1 MTAACQSQNSSS
13 GWGTSHPL
21 GLGEA
26 MPGGHSSCPLGPPE
40 AWIRPRPDRPELT
53 LQACLSVHT
62 PSMWV
67 WPGGL
72 PEPKPWGY
80 LFLGGGLCPELAR
93 CSQPGIDG
101 QFPGSASA
109 SPMAKTMGG
118 CPVTRRVGPQ
128 ETWLKTRC
136 FWAAPCPSHSTRM
149 PKSMS
154 EGEVPGS
161 MILPRRTEH
170 STGRQKFKP
179 QFRHYL
185 PGGPMVV
192 CKLFCFSSFPQME
205 PNVPLSM
212 GPIW

>member
-1 MTAACQSQNSSS
+1 MTAACQPQHYSSC
-13 GWGTSHPL
+13 WGTSHPL

-53 LQACLSVHT
+53 LQACLSVHV

-93 CSQPGIDG
+93 CSRPGIDG

-128 ETWLKTRC
+128 ETWLRTGC
-136 FWAAPCPSHSTRM
+136 SWAAPCSTGM
-149 PKSMS
+149 PKSVR
-154 EGEVPGS
+154 GRPRQHDPTPQDRTLNWKAEVQAP
-161 MILPRRTEH
+161 
-170 STGRQKFKP
+170 
-179 QFRHYL
+179 
-185 PGGPMVV
+185 
-192 CKLFCFSSFPQME
+192 
-205 PNVPLSM
+205 VPLLPPWGTCGSLQIFLLLLFSTD
-212 GPIW
+212 GA

>member
-1 MTAACQSQNSSS
+1 MDYTVQGILQARILEWVDFPFSRGSSQPRDRTQHSSS
-13 GWGTSHPL
+13 CWGTSHPL

-53 LQACLSVHT
+53 LQACLSVHV

-93 CSQPGIDG
+93 CSRPGIDG

-128 ETWLKTRC
+128 ETWLRTGC
-136 FWAAPCPSHSTRM
+136 SWAAPCSTGM
-149 PKSMS
+149 PKSVS
-154 EGEVPGS
+154 EGAS
-161 MILPRRTEH
+161 
-170 STGRQKFKP
+170 QAA
-179 QFRHYL
+179 
-185 PGGPMVV
+185 
-192 CKLFCFSSFPQME
+192 
-205 PNVPLSM
+205 
-212 GPIW
+212 